1 MLVEPG
7 ALRSSLMKEA
17 KVEGDAALF
26 RPLIFFLEAKNGV
39 SRQPE
44 AMRCESRA
52 VSHPGS
58 G

>member
-39 SRQPE
+39 SRPP
-44 AMRCESRA
+44 RA
-52 VSHPGS
+52 DTWRP
-58 G
+58 